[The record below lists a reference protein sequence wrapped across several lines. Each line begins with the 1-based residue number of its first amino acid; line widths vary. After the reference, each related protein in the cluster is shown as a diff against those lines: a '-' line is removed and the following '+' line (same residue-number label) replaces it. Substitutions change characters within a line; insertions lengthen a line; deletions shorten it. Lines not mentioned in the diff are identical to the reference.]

1 MGISMFGNIKKTI
14 SYYKRNGFTATWY
27 AVQERL
33 WEKKHLKYEY
43 IPPEE
48 GELEKQRIKKYGR
61 PLKFSVVV
69 PAYETPEVFLQD
81 LILSVTEQTYPDWEL
96 VIADASES
104 NAVKKVVNS
113 FREQYAG
120 IEYHKLDS
128 NEGISGNTNEAL
140 RFVKGDYIVLLDH
153 DDFITPDAF
162 FCLRQAI
169 DKSDSPVL
177 VYSDEDKTNRY
188 VEGFF
193 EQHKKRDFD
202 REILLSNNYI
212 CHLSAFRADVIK
224 ELKLRKEF
232 DGAQDHDLILRTVQY
247 CRDKYGEEA
256 VKDKII
262 HVPKVLYHWRCHDA
276 STASDP
282 NHKQYAFDAG
292 RHAIEEAL
300 KEEGISAKV
309 SEMKHL
315 GFFRVDYEGGIFTQR
330 PSVGIVGG
338 ALVKNEKIYG
348 GAMDAEGKVIF
359 DGLYAGFSGPMH
371 IAALRQTVPAVD
383 LRNCIIRDELI
394 DLYKEV
400 TGYEY
405 PFPGDDDAERV
416 KGKSLKFCNKL
427 SDKGIE
433 VIYDPELKQDPG

>member
-1 MGISMFGNIKKTI
+1 MGIHMFGNIKKTI

-33 WEKKHLKYEY
+33 WEKKHIKYDYVPPSEEELDKQRSVKYE
-43 IPPEE
+43 
-48 GELEKQRIKKYGR
+48 K

-69 PAYETPEVFLQD
+69 PAFETPEVFLQD
-81 LILSVTEQTYPDWEL
+81 LILSVTEQSYDNYEL
-96 VIADASES
+96 IIADASES
-104 NAVKKVVNS
+104 SAVKNVVSS
-113 FREQYAG
+113 FMEQYNG
-120 IEYHKLDS
+120 IVYHKLNS
-128 NEGISGNTNEAL
+128 NEGISDNTNEAL
-140 RFVKGDYIVLLDH
+140 KLATGDYIVLLDH

-162 FCLRQAI
+162 YHIRQAV
-169 DKSDSPVL
+169 DKGNSPVL

-224 ELKLRKEF
+224 ELKLRREY

-247 CRDKYGEEA
+247 CRDKYGEKA

-276 STASDP
+276 STAGDP
-282 NHKQYAFDAG
+282 NHKRYAFDAG

-315 GFFRVDYEGGIFTQR
+315 GFFRVDYEGGIFNQR
-330 PSVGIVGG
+330 PNVGIVGG

-348 GAMDAEGKVIF
+348 GAMEADGKVIF
-359 DGLYAGFSGPMH
+359 DGMWAGFSGPMH

-405 PFPGDDDAERV
+405 PFPGDEDAERV

-427 SDKGIE
+427 RDKGIE
-433 VIYDPELKQDPG
+433 VIYDPELKQDPE